1 MINRS
6 IAIDGPAGSGKSTI
20 AKIIAKE
27 NNLMYINTGA
37 MYRAVTYYAIKAGIS
52 YDEVS
57 KLIDLIDNLEMH
69 FEGDRLIVNGTDIT
83 DELTYPEISNN
94 VSNYAAVKEVR
105 EKLVSFQQKMSQKYE
120 VIMDGRDIGTVVLK
134 DAKYKFFLTAKAE
147 ERAKR
152 RCKELIEK
160 GIEVDFN
167 NILEEIEKRDYIDT
181 HREIN
186 PLTKADDAMEIDTSS
201 MTIDEVVKKISGL
214 LN

>member
-1 MINRS
+1 
-6 IAIDGPAGSGKSTI
+6 
-20 AKIIAKE
+20 
-27 NNLMYINTGA
+27 MYINTGA